1 MKRADTLRALERA
14 AMRMWELDNASLED
28 WKKVDGPSEFPRR
41 CEAFDRACARHS
53 AALKK
58 RRGRKS

>member
-1 MKRADTLRALERA
+1 MKRADTLRAMRALGRA
-14 AMRMWELDNASLED
+14 AMSR
-28 WKKVDGPSEFPRR
+28 FPYQ
-41 CEAFDRACARHS
+41 AFNDAVRAADLLSARVIIESWAIRRHS